1 MIQFAEV
8 TPKNWRCSLSV
19 REDQKTSVAD
29 KTKILAWA
37 YIYRADRPQAFFL
50 MDGETPVGMALWM
63 DDAKTDSYY
72 LFQFF
77 IDQRYQGQGYGTEAL
92 EAIQDRMR
100 REGKYQK
107 VTLCCVEGPA
117 CPIGFYEKCGFRR
130 NGKDFEDEIGM
141 ERAL

>member
-1 MIQFAEV
+1 
-8 TPKNWRCSLSV
+8 
-19 REDQKTSVAD
+19 
-29 KTKILAWA
+29 
-37 YIYRADRPQAFFL
+37 
-50 MDGETPVGMALWM
+50 MDGETPIGMALWI

-92 EAIQDRMR
+92 EAIQGRMR
-100 REGKYQK
+100 REGKYPK
-107 VTLCCVEGPA
+107 VTMCCVEGPA

>member
-29 KTKILAWA
+29 KAKILAWA

-50 MDGETPVGMALWM
+50 MDGETPIGMALWM
-63 DDAKTDSYY
+63 NDAKTDSYY

-77 IDQRYQGQGYGTEAL
+77 IDQRYQGQGYGTEARKPFRT
-92 EAIQDRMR
+92 ECVR
-100 REGKYQK
+100 RGNTQK
-107 VTLCCVEGPA
+107 
-117 CPIGFYEKCGFRR
+117 
-130 NGKDFEDEIGM
+130 
-141 ERAL
+141 

>member
-50 MDGETPVGMALWM
+50 MDGETPIGMTLWM
-63 DDAKTDSYY
+63 DDAYC
-72 LFQFF
+72 LFK
-77 IDQRYQGQGYGTEAL
+77 RLVKNKNE
-92 EAIQDRMR
+92 
-100 REGKYQK
+100 
-107 VTLCCVEGPA
+107 
-117 CPIGFYEKCGFRR
+117 
-130 NGKDFEDEIGM
+130 
-141 ERAL
+141 